1 MKNKI
6 NLFKILSLNCQS
18 INAKIYNLKLLLNQ
32 YTDSECE
39 FHAICLQET
48 WLAEDSDTSLLQLD
62 GHHLISKGKTCSPH
76 GRLLI
81 YLNNNIKFEIFDIIN
96 D

>member
-1 MKNKI
+1 MTNKK

-18 INAKIYNLKLLLNQ
+18 INAKIDNLKLLLNH

-39 FHAICLQET
+39 FHAICFQET
-48 WLAEDSDTSLLQLD
+48 WLADDSDTSLLQLD
-62 GHHLISKGKTCSPH
+62 GYHLISKGKTYSPR
-76 GRLLI
+76 GSLLI
-81 YLNNNIKFEIFDIIN
+81 DLKNNIKFEIIDIIN